1 MINRV
6 QWAELPADFRSCVE
20 ERTGAVISSQTV
32 PQGLSCTVA
41 LTLNTVQDGFLF
53 LKGVRDS
60 DTDGTAALRW
70 EQLVS
75 PAVAGIAPDIRH
87 AFHAYGWSCLAFTY
101 VQGRNA
107 DLGPG
112 TADLAAVAEALERMG
127 ELTPPDIQPPPL
139 TNRLA
144 GYLRAGEADALA
156 GEHLLHTDTNP
167 HNIMIDSRGTAHV
180 VDWAMPAV
188 GPAWVDPA
196 YTAVRLMEYGQPPA
210 TALAW
215 LNGFASWRHAEPKA
229 IEAFVS
235 ATSRK
240 WTDTVGER
248 GSLASNTRFR
258 HLSM

>member
-1 MINRV
+1 M
-6 QWAELPADFRSCVE
+6 
-20 ERTGAVISSQTV
+20 
-32 PQGLSCTVA
+32 A
-41 LTLNTVQDGFLF
+41 LTLNTVQDGLLF

-60 DTDGTAALRW
+60 DADGTAALRW

-75 PAVAGIAPDIRH
+75 PAVAGVAPDIRH

-112 TADLAAVAEALERMG
+112 TADLAAVAEALERLG
-127 ELTPPDIQPPPL
+127 ELAPPDIQLPPL

-144 GYLRAGEADALA
+144 DYLRPGEADTLA

-196 YTAVRLMEYGQPPA
+196 YTAVRLMEYGQPPDA
-210 TALAW
+210 ALAW
-215 LNGFASWRHAEPKA
+215 LDRFASWRHAEPKA
-229 IEAFVS
+229 VEAFVS
-235 ATSRK
+235 ATCRQ

-248 GSLASNTRFR
+248 GSLASNARFR
-258 HLSM
+258 HLSK